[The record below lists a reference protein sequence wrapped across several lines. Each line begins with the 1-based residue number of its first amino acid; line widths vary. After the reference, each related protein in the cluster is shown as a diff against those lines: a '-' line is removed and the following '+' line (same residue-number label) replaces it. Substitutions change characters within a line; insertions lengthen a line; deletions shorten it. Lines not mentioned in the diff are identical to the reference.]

1 MIRIALNKYQ
11 MLVPAVAHGAGTL
24 VEASIVTNKKAM
36 YQSNSKTDREL
47 IGEKIVSGM
56 GSERRKWCWNQEKD
70 KRGLREGRREDP
82 RLRICVGWR
91 LGVG

>member
-1 MIRIALNKYQ
+1 MICIALNKYQ
-11 MLVPAVAHGAGTL
+11 MLVPAVAHGAGTP
-24 VEASIVTNKKAM
+24 VEASIITNKKAT
-36 YQSNSKTDREL
+36 YQSNCRTNREL

-56 GSERRKWCWNQEKD
+56 GSERRKWRRNQEKD
-70 KRGLREGRREDP
+70 KRGLREGRWEDP